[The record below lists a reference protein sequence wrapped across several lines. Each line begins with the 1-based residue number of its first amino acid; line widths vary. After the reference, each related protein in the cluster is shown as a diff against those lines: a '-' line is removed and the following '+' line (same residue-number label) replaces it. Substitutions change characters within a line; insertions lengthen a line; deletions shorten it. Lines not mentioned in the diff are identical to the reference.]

1 LEAGVTAR
9 DQDLRSATVLS
20 LLSVGWNTIVG
31 VAAVASAVLTHSA
44 ALTAFGLNAVVDS
57 IASIVLIWRFR
68 IEAGDASRADEVERT
83 AVRIVGIV
91 VLVVAAFVAVQAARS
106 LATGSGPRRSVVG
119 IGLAAA
125 SVGALAPLALA
136 KRRLAARMASPALAA
151 DAVLSGVGAVLAAT
165 ALAGEALSA
174 TLDIWWAD
182 AVAAIVMVVVLAREG
197 WAALRTR

>member
-1 LEAGVTAR
+1 VTPR

-31 VAAVASAVLTHSA
+31 IAAIVSALLTHSA
-44 ALTAFGLNAVVDS
+44 ALAAFGLNAAVDS
-57 IASIVLIWRFR
+57 VASVVLIWRFR
-68 IEAGDASRADEVERT
+68 IEGRDASRADEVERT
-83 AVRIVGIV
+83 AVRIVGVV
-91 VLVVAAFVAVQAARS
+91 VLVVAVFVAAQAVRS
-106 LATGSGPRRSVVG
+106 LASGSGPRRSVLG

-125 SVGALAPLALA
+125 SVVALVPLARA
-136 KRRLAARMASPALAA
+136 KRRLASRMVSPALAA

-165 ALAGEALSA
+165 ALAGEALST

-182 AVAAIVMVVVLAREG
+182 AVAALVMVVVLGREG